1 MKTRANY
8 TNKLKSEVG
17 MASKNKKNKAK
28 NSYLYNGAD
37 KLDGRLK
44 KTMYFTK
51 RQRNKNKAECKEEID
66 C

>member
-1 MKTRANY
+1 
-8 TNKLKSEVG
+8 

-44 KTMYFTK
+44 KVMYFTK
-51 RQRNKNKAECKEEID
+51 RQRNKNKAECKEDID